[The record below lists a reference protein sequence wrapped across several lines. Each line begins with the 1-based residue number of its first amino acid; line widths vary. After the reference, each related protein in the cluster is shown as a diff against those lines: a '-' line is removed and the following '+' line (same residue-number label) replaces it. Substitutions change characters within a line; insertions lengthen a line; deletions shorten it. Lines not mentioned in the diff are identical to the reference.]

1 MREEVLRLSEVTYVE
16 QGVVQLE
23 DFCLSV
29 FAGEIVGVLHRSGHG
44 ISALIDLLRLNLPLR
59 AGSVYYRGERVNSWR
74 APGRHDNRIGV
85 IKSQSSLV
93 EDLTVA
99 DNIFVLRPGFRS
111 WLVRPRV
118 LAGQVQPVLD
128 SLGVDIRADALVSAL
143 SPFERV
149 VVELVKAVVAG
160 CRLIILRE
168 IGTIISDVELERL
181 HALLRRYA
189 RKGISFLY
197 ISYHYEELMQL
208 CDRTAV
214 YSNGRIITVLTLKD
228 GDALYGGDYLER
240 VREQLRHSPASR
252 PASSAL
258 ELRDL
263 RGGAVQGVSLTA
275 APGEC
280 VVLQDLQNLVFG
292 DLISILLGERR
303 AESGEILLGGKPFSP
318 HPTREIAIIRELP
331 DVSMI
336 FPEMSCLDNL
346 CMTVDHRLPEI
357 WRSRR
362 AREGLRREWAQRMGE
377 DVFTLYPDRMT
388 RRQRYDVVYQRIL
401 LQRPRVVLCVQPFRG
416 ADLDTRMH
424 IWELLEELLH
434 SGAAVVI
441 LAVNLADAFTLADRL
456 VRVRRGASCEV
467 YERSEFDRL
476 PFSAPWLN
484 LYRTP

>member
-16 QGVVQLE
+16 QGTVQLQ
-23 DFCLSV
+23 DFCLNV

-44 ISALIDLLRLNLPLR
+44 ISALIDLLRFNLPLR
-59 AGSVYYRGERVNSWR
+59 AGSVYYREERVNSWR
-74 APGRHDNRIGV
+74 APGRRDNRIGV
-85 IKSQSSLV
+85 ITSESSLV

-128 SLGVDIRADALVSAL
+128 SLGLDVSADAPAGSL

-160 CRLIILRE
+160 CGLIILRE
-168 IGTIISDVELERL
+168 IGTIISDMELERL

-189 RKGISFLY
+189 EKGVSFLY
-197 ISYHYEELMQL
+197 ISYHYEELAQI

-214 YSNGRIITVLTLKD
+214 YSSGRIVSMLSLKE

-240 VREQLRHSPASR
+240 VREQIRHNPKRRAGEQ
-252 PASSAL
+252 AI
-258 ELRDL
+258 ELREL
-263 RGGAVQGVSLTA
+263 CGGAVRGLSLSV

-280 VVLQDLQNLVFG
+280 VVLQDLQNLVFH
-292 DLISILLGERR
+292 DLIEIMLGERQ
-303 AESGEILLGGKPFSP
+303 ADSGAILLGGRPFSP
-318 HPTREIAIIRELP
+318 GPSREIAVIRELP

-362 AREGLRREWAQRMGE
+362 AREGLRREWSRRLGE
-377 DVFTLYPDRMT
+377 DIFALYPDRMT
-388 RRQRYDVVYQRIL
+388 RRQRYDVVYQRVL
-401 LQRPRVVLCVQPFRG
+401 LQRPRVVFCVQPFRG
-416 ADLDTRMH
+416 ADMNTRMH

-434 SGAAVVI
+434 SGIAVVI
-441 LAVNLADAFTLADRL
+441 LAVNLADALTLADRL

>member
-16 QGVVQLE
+16 QGAVQLE
-23 DFCLSV
+23 DFCLNV

-44 ISALIDLLRLNLPLR
+44 ISALIDLLRFNLPLR
-59 AGSVYYRGERVNSWR
+59 AGSVYYREERVNSWR
-74 APGRHDNRIGV
+74 APGRRDNRIGV
-85 IKSQSSLV
+85 IKSESSLV

-128 SLGVDIRADALVSAL
+128 SLGVDISADAPAGSL

-168 IGTIISDVELERL
+168 IGTIISDMELERL

-189 RKGISFLY
+189 EKGVSFLY
-197 ISYHYEELMQL
+197 ISYHYEELAQI

-214 YSNGRIITVLTLKD
+214 YSNGRIVGMLSLKE

-240 VREQLRHSPASR
+240 VREQIRHNPQRRAG
-252 PASSAL
+252 AQAI
-258 ELRDL
+258 ELREL
-263 RGGAVQGVSLTA
+263 CGGAVRGLSLTA

-280 VVLQDLQNLVFG
+280 VVLQDLQNLVFH
-292 DLISILLGERR
+292 DLIEIMLGERQ
-303 AESGEILLGGKPFSP
+303 ADSGAILLGGRPFSP
-318 HPTREIAIIRELP
+318 GPSREIAVIRELP

-362 AREGLRREWAQRMGE
+362 AREGLRREWSRRLGE
-377 DVFTLYPDRMT
+377 DIFSLYPDRMT
-388 RRQRYDVVYQRIL
+388 RRQRYDVVYQRVL
-401 LQRPRVVLCVQPFRG
+401 LQRPRVVFCVQPFRG
-416 ADLDTRMH
+416 ADMNTRMH

-434 SGAAVVI
+434 SGIAVVI

-456 VRVRRGASCEV
+456 VRVRRGAPCEV

>member
-1 MREEVLRLSEVTYVE
+1 MTEEVLRMSEVTYAD
-16 QGVVQLE
+16 QGVLQLE

-29 FAGEIVGVLHRSGHG
+29 FAGEIVGVLHKSGHG
-44 ISALIDLLRLNLPLR
+44 ISALIDLLRFNLPLR
-59 AGSVYYRGERVNSWR
+59 AGFVYYRGKRVNSWR
-74 APGRHDNRIGV
+74 APARQDNRIGV
-85 IKSQSSLV
+85 IQSASSLV

-128 SLGVDIRADALVSAL
+128 SLGVHIRADALVGSL

-160 CRLIILRE
+160 CRLVILRE
-168 IGTIISDVELERL
+168 IGTIISGAELGRL
-181 HALLRRYA
+181 HALMRRYA
-189 RKGISFLY
+189 ARGIAFLY
-197 ISYHYEELMQL
+197 IGYHYEELVQI
-208 CDRTAV
+208 CSRTAV
-214 YSNGRIITVLTLKD
+214 YSNGRIIKVLTHED
-228 GDALYGGDYLER
+228 AEALYGGDYLER
-240 VREQLRHSPASR
+240 VREQLRQSPRKRSGE
-252 PASSAL
+252 SAL
-258 ELRDL
+258 ELRGL
-263 RGGAVQGVSLTA
+263 CGGAVQGLSLRA

-280 VVLQDLQNLVFG
+280 VVVQDLQNIAFG
-292 DLISILLGERR
+292 DLIALMLGERC
-303 AESGEILLGGKPFSP
+303 ADAGEILLGGRPFAP
-318 HPTREIAIIRELP
+318 RLTREIAVIRELP

-336 FPEMSCLDNL
+336 FPELSCLDNL

-362 AREGLRREWAQRMGE
+362 AREGLRREWTRHMGE
-377 DVFTLYPDRMT
+377 DILSLYPDRLT
-388 RRQRYDVVYQRIL
+388 RRQRYDLVYQRVL
-401 LQRPRVVLCVQPFRG
+401 LQRPRVVFCVQPFKG
-416 ADLDTRMH
+416 ADLNTRMH
-424 IWELLEELLH
+424 IWELLEEILQ

-441 LAVNLADAFTLADRL
+441 LAVNLADTFTLADRL
-456 VRVRRGASCEV
+456 ICVRSGAPCEI

>member
-16 QGVVQLE
+16 QGTVQLE
-23 DFCLSV
+23 DFCLNV

-44 ISALIDLLRLNLPLR
+44 ISALIDLLRFNLPLR
-59 AGSVYYRGERVNSWR
+59 AGSVYYREERVNSWR
-74 APGRHDNRIGV
+74 APGRRDNRIGV
-85 IKSQSSLV
+85 IKSESSLV

-128 SLGVDIRADALVSAL
+128 SLGVDILADALVSGL

-160 CRLIILRE
+160 CGLIILRE
-168 IGTIISDVELERL
+168 IGTIISDMELERL

-189 RKGISFLY
+189 QKGVSFLY
-197 ISYHYEELMQL
+197 ISYHYEELAQL

-214 YSNGRIITVLTLKD
+214 YSNGRIVSMLSLRE

-240 VREQLRHSPASR
+240 VREQIRHTPQRRAGEQ
-252 PASSAL
+252 AI
-258 ELRDL
+258 ELREL
-263 RGGAVQGVSLTA
+263 CGGAVRGLSLSA

-280 VVLQDLQNLVFG
+280 VVLQDLQNVVFR
-292 DLISILLGERR
+292 DLIEIMLGERQ
-303 AESGEILLGGKPFSP
+303 ADSGAIMLGGRPFMPGPS
-318 HPTREIAIIRELP
+318 REIAVIRELP

-362 AREGLRREWAQRMGE
+362 AREGLRRAWTARLGE
-377 DVFTLYPDRMT
+377 DIFSLYPDRMT
-388 RRQRYDVVYQRIL
+388 RRQRYDVVYQRVL
-401 LQRPRVVLCVQPFRG
+401 LQRPRVVFCVQPFRG
-416 ADLDTRMH
+416 ADMNTRMH

-434 SGAAVVI
+434 SGIAVVI

-484 LYRTP
+484 LYRAP